1 MNISKRIFD
10 ILLSICF
17 LIIFLPLLLILPI
30 LIKLDSKGPV
40 LFKSER
46 IGQHDKQFCMYKFR
60 SMIVGTEL
68 IETEKFTNI
77 DNKITKIGSF
87 LRRTSLDELPQIFNV
102 LLGQMSLVGPR
113 PAIKTQV
120 NLLNKR
126 TELKISDIKPG
137 ITGLAQING
146 RDILSE
152 SEKLFYDNKYL
163 QNYSILLDIKIL
175 IKTFYL
181 VFSKKDIIH

>member
-1 MNISKRIFD
+1 MNFPKRIFD

-17 LIIFLPLLLILPI
+17 LIIFLPVFLILPI
-30 LIKLDSKGPV
+30 LIKLDSNGPII
-40 LFKSER
+40 FKSLR
-46 IGQHDKQFCMYKFR
+46 IGQHNKNFFMYKFR

>member
-1 MNISKRIFD
+1 MNFPKRIFD

-17 LIIFLPLLLILPI
+17 LIIFLPVFLILPI
-30 LIKLDSKGPV
+30 LIKLDSNGPII
-40 LFKSER
+40 FKSLR
-46 IGQHDKQFCMYKFR
+46 IGQHNKNFFMYKFR

-175 IKTFYL
+175 IKTVYL